1 VSRERENKLNV
12 YRLTNGVLDPQALFV
27 RDTLADPS
35 NIRSRQAACTLHVHP
50 NGRFVYLANRAFD
63 TVKIDGKDIFPGGEN
78 NIAVFAID
86 HASGEPTLIQNED
99 VRGVYPRTFALDPS
113 ARMLVATNVEPK
125 LMRDGAGVKTIPAN
139 VATYRVG
146 ADGTL
151 TFANSYDIET
161 RGELQFWSGMVTLG

>member
-27 RDTLADPS
+27 KDTLADPN

-50 NGRFVYLANRAFD
+50 NGRFVYLANRSFD

-78 NIAVFAID
+78 NIAVFGID
-86 HASGEPTLIQNED
+86 QASGEPTLIQNED

-125 LMRDGAGVKTIPAN
+125 LMREGGWREDHSRQHRDLPGRRRRQAHLRKQLRHRNP
-139 VATYRVG
+139 R
-146 ADGTL
+146 
-151 TFANSYDIET
+151 
-161 RGELQFWSGMVTLG
+161 